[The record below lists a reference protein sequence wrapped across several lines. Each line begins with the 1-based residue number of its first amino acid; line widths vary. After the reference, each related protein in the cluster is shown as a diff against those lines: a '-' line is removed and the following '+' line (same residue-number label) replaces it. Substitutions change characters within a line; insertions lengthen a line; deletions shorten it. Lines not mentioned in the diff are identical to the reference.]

1 MLGPLPLGFAGGP
14 GGFAPGGGGP
24 PKPGGPPAG
33 GGPLEGKF
41 GAVTFGGK
49 GGIPGGP

>member
-1 MLGPLPLGFAGGP
+1 MLGPLPAGGA

-24 PKPGGPPAG
+24 PKPGGPPA